1 VKYIIMSIS
10 EHLQK
15 LKMEKL
21 EKNLADG
28 TAFMAENA
36 TKEGVISMPEGI
48 QYKVLKEGDGV
59 TFPTINNAVECH
71 YHGTLIDGTV
81 FDSSVQRGQTI
92 SFPLSAVIQGWQI
105 AIPKMSVGAKHIIYI
120 PAHLGYGNRQA
131 GSITPGST
139 LIFEVELFSVK

>member
-1 VKYIIMSIS
+1 MSIS

-21 EKNLADG
+21 EKNLAEG
-28 TAFMAENA
+28 AAFMETNA
-36 TKEGVISMPEGI
+36 LQEGVISLPEGI
-48 QYKVLKEGDGV
+48 QYKIVKEGDG
-59 TFPTINNAVECH
+59 TNFPSIHNAVECH

-92 SFPLSAVIQGWQI
+92 SFPLNAVIQGWQI

-131 GSITPGST
+131 GTITPGST
-139 LIFEVELFSVK
+139 LIFEVELFSIK

>member
-1 VKYIIMSIS
+1 MSIS

-21 EKNLADG
+21 EKNLAEG
-28 TAFMAENA
+28 AAFMQANA
-36 TKEGVISMPEGI
+36 MQDGVVSLPEGV
-48 QYKVLKEGDGV
+48 QYKIVKEGDGV
-59 TFPTINNAVECH
+59 NFPSVNNAVECH

-92 SFPLSAVIQGWQI
+92 SFPLNAVIQGWQI

-139 LIFEVELFSVK
+139 LVFEVELFSIK